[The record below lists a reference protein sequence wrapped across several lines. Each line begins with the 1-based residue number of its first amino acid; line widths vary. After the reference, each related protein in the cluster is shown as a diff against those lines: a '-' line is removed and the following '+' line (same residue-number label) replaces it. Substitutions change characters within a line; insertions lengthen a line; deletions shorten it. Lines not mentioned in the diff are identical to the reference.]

1 MNTAFRRKKLEKK
14 GSFLIIAGLLVL
26 LALFAGCTKPPA
38 EEMDAAAEA
47 VSRAERDTDAA
58 LYGASSLNR
67 ARQSLN
73 TMQEEAAAKRYD
85 SAKTY
90 AAEAI
95 SAAERAIADGKA
107 GAQRTR
113 DETVNLIAGLRNTAA
128 ETEQNLEAAKRVP
141 GIQLDFYTLSNDLD
155 TAKDL
160 TGQAQ
165 TALSGN
171 NYQDAVNKGEA
182 ARSLLGDITTRISQA
197 SIATSRK
204 K

>member
-1 MNTAFRRKKLEKK
+1 LNKQRS
-14 GSFLIIAGLLVL
+14 SFVIVCLLVL
-26 LALFAGCTKPPA
+26 LALFAGCAKPPT

-47 VSRAERDTDAA
+47 VSRAEKDTDAA
-58 LYGASSLNR
+58 LYGTSSLSR
-67 ARQSLN
+67 AQQSLN
-73 TMQEEAAAKRYD
+73 TMQEEAAAKRYE

-95 SAAERAIADGKA
+95 GAAERAIADGKA
-107 GAQRTR
+107 GAQRAR
-113 DETVNLIAGLRNTAA
+113 DEATNLIAGLRNTAA
-128 ETEQNLEAAKRVP
+128 ETEQNLDAAKRVP

-165 TALSGN
+165 TSLSGN
-171 NYQDAVNKGEA
+171 NYQDAVSKGEV
-182 ARSLLGDITTRISQA
+182 ARSLFGDITARISQA
-197 SIATSRK
+197 SIATGRK